1 LWLARLAAAAYVEI
15 SSPAVS
21 VPDPTER
28 LVDKINEFVGAHN
41 AKLLLA
47 LQSRDD
53 RLIAHLQAERI
64 AFTTLDGAAAYGAQY
79 GSHFTPE
86 GHEFASQRL
95 RELFGRTLRID

>member
-1 LWLARLAAAAYVEI
+1 VAAYVEI

-21 VPDPTER
+21 VPDPTEL
-28 LVDKINEFVGAHN
+28 LVDRINEFVGAHD

-64 AFTTLDGAAAYGAQY
+64 PFVTLDGAAAYGAQY

-86 GHEFASQRL
+86 GHEFVSRQL
-95 RELFGRTLRID
+95 LEFFGRTLRID